1 MQLSILITAIV
12 GYFVGCFQ
20 TSYILIKFIKKE
32 DIRKYGFGN
41 AGASNTVSSFG
52 WKLGAVVAVVDIL
65 KPAVAYFILNRL
77 AELGFINIYSY
88 TLILSGL
95 FVILGHNYPFYL
107 QFKGGK
113 GTASLIGLVILINFH
128 LGMLGLG
135 LFVTFSIITNYIVL
149 GTLAFIVYFVGMVV
163 YLNLG
168 SLPITIS
175 LIISLQ
181 SIYLHIPNFKR
192 ILDNTETKI
201 SSKIKKIGD

>member
-1 MQLSILITAIV
+1 MITAIV